1 MFYVAANMVW
11 LKVVNNN
18 IDEYLDKDN
27 VSRELISYEGKKTN
41 LEYYIIRC
49 NYKGVEKKLN
59 QGEKVNQIF
68 KKSGKTP
75 LMIAATLPDFKD
87 AIKMSQILIK
97 EGADVNKR
105 DIYGANV
112 LFYVGYYDYEKRTSE
127 ENIKLLKY
135 YIDKDTE
142 INIKIDGVDNDGN
155 LKKNGKR
162 IYLLETVPLHLSE
175 RLESID
181 DKTDFCRELWHK
193 EGKGYKNPV
202 ICIPKIYKQSLFEV
216 DGFREHIS
224 AKTGDRFVMRNAEQL
239 CLNAESAQIIKNVLK
254 FNQRKQVQKELKVT
268 VHDKITEENLINIF
282 EAFISKIQTSIY
294 RNKFK
299 KFVSL
304 MIKEKGTFI
313 ELSMEDKCKCI
324 GEILHL
330 FQCNPVLSNLQL
342 IGGEK
347 ASGKI
352 SMGKKFDGNEKVFLI
367 LQSVTGFFEKKILLA
382 PYEKK

>member
-1 MFYVAANMVW
+1 MKKISIIVLIMIMFYVVANMVW

-41 LEYYIIRC
+41 LEYYIITC

-75 LMIAATLPDFKD
+75 LMIAVTLPNFKD

-135 YIDKDTE
+135 YIDKDAE
-142 INIKIDGVDNDGN
+142 INIRVDGVDNDGN

-162 IYLLETVPLHLSE
+162 ISLIQFYKDKKMEKEAKFLSE
-175 RLESID
+175 
-181 DKTDFCRELWHK
+181 
-193 EGKGYKNPV
+193 
-202 ICIPKIYKQSLFEV
+202 
-216 DGFREHIS
+216 
-224 AKTGDRFVMRNAEQL
+224 
-239 CLNAESAQIIKNVLK
+239 
-254 FNQRKQVQKELKVT
+254 
-268 VHDKITEENLINIF
+268 
-282 EAFISKIQTSIY
+282 
-294 RNKFK
+294 
-299 KFVSL
+299 
-304 MIKEKGTFI
+304 
-313 ELSMEDKCKCI
+313 
-324 GEILHL
+324 
-330 FQCNPVLSNLQL
+330 
-342 IGGEK
+342 
-347 ASGKI
+347 
-352 SMGKKFDGNEKVFLI
+352 
-367 LQSVTGFFEKKILLA
+367 SVK
-382 PYEKK
+382 

>member
-1 MFYVAANMVW
+1 MGMKGLIRKEWYSLWSQYRIHMLAMLGLGVLLPIIKNTDFFPDESFWIYCAVITIFYILMHSVEYEKKSNWDMYRATFPINGREIVVSKYIFGFGIVIIASILVFAGSMVW

-27 VSRELISYEGKKTN
+27 ISRELISYEGKKTN
-41 LEYYIIRC
+41 LEYYIITC

-75 LMIAATLPDFKD
+75 LMIAATIPNFKD

-97 EGADVNKR
+97 EGADVNKK

-162 IYLLETVPLHLSE
+162 ISLIQFYKDKKMEKEAKFLSE
-175 RLESID
+175 
-181 DKTDFCRELWHK
+181 
-193 EGKGYKNPV
+193 
-202 ICIPKIYKQSLFEV
+202 
-216 DGFREHIS
+216 
-224 AKTGDRFVMRNAEQL
+224 
-239 CLNAESAQIIKNVLK
+239 
-254 FNQRKQVQKELKVT
+254 
-268 VHDKITEENLINIF
+268 
-282 EAFISKIQTSIY
+282 
-294 RNKFK
+294 
-299 KFVSL
+299 
-304 MIKEKGTFI
+304 
-313 ELSMEDKCKCI
+313 
-324 GEILHL
+324 
-330 FQCNPVLSNLQL
+330 
-342 IGGEK
+342 
-347 ASGKI
+347 
-352 SMGKKFDGNEKVFLI
+352 
-367 LQSVTGFFEKKILLA
+367 SVK
-382 PYEKK
+382 

>member
-1 MFYVAANMVW
+1 MKKISIIVLIMIMFYVAANMVW

-41 LEYYIIRC
+41 LEYYIITC

-97 EGADVNKR
+97 D
-105 DIYGANV
+105 GANV

-135 YIDKDTE
+135 YIDKDIE

-162 IYLLETVPLHLSE
+162 ISLIQFYKDKKMEKEAKFLSE
-175 RLESID
+175 
-181 DKTDFCRELWHK
+181 
-193 EGKGYKNPV
+193 
-202 ICIPKIYKQSLFEV
+202 
-216 DGFREHIS
+216 
-224 AKTGDRFVMRNAEQL
+224 
-239 CLNAESAQIIKNVLK
+239 
-254 FNQRKQVQKELKVT
+254 
-268 VHDKITEENLINIF
+268 
-282 EAFISKIQTSIY
+282 
-294 RNKFK
+294 
-299 KFVSL
+299 
-304 MIKEKGTFI
+304 
-313 ELSMEDKCKCI
+313 
-324 GEILHL
+324 
-330 FQCNPVLSNLQL
+330 
-342 IGGEK
+342 
-347 ASGKI
+347 
-352 SMGKKFDGNEKVFLI
+352 
-367 LQSVTGFFEKKILLA
+367 SVK
-382 PYEKK
+382 